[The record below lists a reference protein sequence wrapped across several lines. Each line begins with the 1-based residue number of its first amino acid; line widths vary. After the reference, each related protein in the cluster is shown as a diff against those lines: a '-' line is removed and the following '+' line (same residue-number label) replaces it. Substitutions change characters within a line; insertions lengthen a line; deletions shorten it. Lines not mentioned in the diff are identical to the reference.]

1 MKTNISPFRIIPI
14 AIFIFCL
21 AGCDSSTIAEGAA
34 READRK
40 CEAEQNF
47 DLCIN
52 ACKTGVEAARAEA
65 VKAKLTFSS
74 SDEEKET
81 ALEAAKNGCNSVAWN
96 YRENCLNGVEYFI
109 ANLNGY

>member
-74 SDEEKET
+74 SDEEKEQPSRQQKM
-81 ALEAAKNGCNSVAWN
+81 AAIQSRGILVKTVSMEWN
-96 YRENCLNGVEYFI
+96 ILSQT
-109 ANLNGY
+109 